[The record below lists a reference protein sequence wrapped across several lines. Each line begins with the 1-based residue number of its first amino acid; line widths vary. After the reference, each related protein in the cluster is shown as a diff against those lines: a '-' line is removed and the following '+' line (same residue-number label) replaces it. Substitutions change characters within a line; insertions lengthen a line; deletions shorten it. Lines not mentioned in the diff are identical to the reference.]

1 MYEANELPESEQTAD
16 FYEEENEPI
25 EKIHISVGDAYNK
38 FKGKFLNAS
47 TVDFSSRIG
56 RTIRT
61 GYDATSGDWE
71 LVGPGAKETPIQ
83 KYHRLQC
90 EMKELLE
97 EINGTQKNKN
107 EEEVNCLISTQQVEQ
122 SLKTLA
128 DLKLEEQLG
137 EEIISKI
144 SDPQGVQIK

>member
-1 MYEANELPESEQTAD
+1 M
-16 FYEEENEPI
+16 
-25 EKIHISVGDAYNK
+25 
-38 FKGKFLNAS
+38 
-47 TVDFSSRIG
+47 
-56 RTIRT
+56 
-61 GYDATSGDWE
+61 
-71 LVGPGAKETPIQ
+71 VGPGEKETPIQ

-97 EINGTQKNKN
+97 EINETKDKNK
-107 EEEVNCLISTQQVEQ
+107 EEINCLVSTQQVEQ

-144 SDPQGVQIK
+144 SDPQGAQIKYVTSLLMSIFKLFFLF